1 LLALLACRGSDAA
14 GSRSGTDRTEK
25 TQSRGKTV
33 KPEIVLEVVPATGT
47 ANRETIEFYTQ
58 RRREEF
64 GRFLFET
71 IRKTTQ
77 NKESKKQ

>member
-1 LLALLACRGSDAA
+1 M
-14 GSRSGTDRTEK
+14 
-25 TQSRGKTV
+25 

-71 IRKTTQ
+71 IRKITHQ